1 MKKLSMQRR
10 LAAEIL
16 GVGENK
22 VFFDNLRI
30 DDISQAITRTDI
42 KELIKDKAIFK
53 KISERQAKKERKGK
67 RKGSGKFRR
76 KVRTRKRDYILK
88 IRNLR
93 RYLSSV
99 KGNGMPLEDYNYM
112 RRLAKAGHFKTR
124 KHLKEYYNDIYKKI
138 KDEKNRL
145 KEEFTKKQNKK

>member
-53 KISERQAKKERKGK
+53 KISIGQKKKKEK
-67 RKGSGKFRR
+67 RKRRGLGKFRR
-76 KVRTRKRDYILK
+76 KVKTRKKDYVLK

-93 RYLSSV
+93 RYLSSM
-99 KGNGMPLEDYNYM
+99 KEKGMPSFPPITSL
-112 RRLAKAGHFKTR
+112 
-124 KHLKEYYNDIYKKI
+124 
-138 KDEKNRL
+138 
-145 KEEFTKKQNKK
+145 